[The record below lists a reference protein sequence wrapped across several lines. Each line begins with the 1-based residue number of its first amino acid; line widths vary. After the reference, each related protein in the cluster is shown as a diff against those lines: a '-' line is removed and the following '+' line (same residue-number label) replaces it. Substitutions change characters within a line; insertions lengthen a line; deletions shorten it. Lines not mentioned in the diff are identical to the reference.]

1 MSNGAFEMDVD
12 CLMQDAKKRKA
23 DHDKGNKGNAG
34 VGDAVIASSAANEKN
49 KNLGQ
54 VDLLFQKL
62 QITQAKEMNRLS
74 REVAEL
80 KAINTI
86 CVLVPLDA
94 DVVVAGKEAA
104 KKYNENVQG
113 NKNHGLGPSDFLISK
128 AIFCALAKNT
138 ATKPALAEA
147 LNVLLPSLKSIDDF
161 RHKVLSCK
169 VLDTHDSSVKRIE
182 LAFGLP
188 LRQFV
193 YKPDCAPIDLQI
205 EVSSA
210 LEAITDSKPCVG
222 KAPRNQNVR
231 KISTVLDDLKRLG
244 VKGIA
249 KKE

>member
-1 MSNGAFEMDVD
+1 MSAFDTLGDVD
-12 CLMQDAKKRKA
+12 MLMQDSKKRKA
-23 DHDKGNKGNAG
+23 DNHGKNGNAG
-34 VGDAVIASSAANEKN
+34 SGSDAVIAPSNGSKN
-49 KNLGQ
+49 PGQ
-54 VDLLFQKL
+54 IDLLFQKL

-80 KAINTI
+80 KAINTV

-94 DVVVAGKEAA
+94 EVVVVGKEAA
-104 KKYNENVQG
+104 KKYNDTVQG
-113 NKNHGLGPSDFLISK
+113 NKNHGLGPSDYLISK
-128 AIFCALAKNT
+128 AILGALIKSPN
-138 ATKPALAEA
+138 TKPVLVDALTF
-147 LNVLLPSLKSIDDF
+147 LVPSLKTIDDF
-161 RHKVLSCK
+161 RHKVLSFK

-205 EVSSA
+205 EVSAA
-210 LEAITDSKPCVG
+210 LEAITDSKPCIG

>member
-1 MSNGAFEMDVD
+1 MANNAFEMLGDVD
-12 CLMQDAKKRKA
+12 MLMQDSKKRKA
-23 DHDKGNKGNAG
+23 DHENKGKNGNAS
-34 VGDAVIASSAANEKN
+34 VGESVIAASSEPKN
-49 KNLGQ
+49 PGQ
-54 VDLLFQKL
+54 IDLLFQKL

-80 KAINTI
+80 KAINTV

-94 DVVVAGKEAA
+94 EVVVVGKEAA
-104 KKYNENVQG
+104 KKYNETVQG
-113 NKNHGLGPSDFLISK
+113 NKNHGLGPSDYLISK
-128 AIFCALAKNT
+128 AIFGAL
-138 ATKPALAEA
+138 TKSPTIKPVLAEA
-147 LNVLLPSLKSIDDF
+147 LKVLVPSLKSIDDF

-205 EVSSA
+205 EVSAA